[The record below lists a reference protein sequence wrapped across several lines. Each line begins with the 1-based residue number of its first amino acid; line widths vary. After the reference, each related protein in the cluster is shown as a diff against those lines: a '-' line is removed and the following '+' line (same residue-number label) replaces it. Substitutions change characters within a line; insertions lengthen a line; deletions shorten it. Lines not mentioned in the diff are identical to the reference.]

1 MTNLRN
7 LEGVGSLPLF
17 SPIGAPEGGMRL
29 PPLGGITNATNK
41 IRPALN
47 LSHHTSFDSNQS
59 SPIVLQ
65 TLDHVPEETDH
76 DLPLSR
82 EVKSPAYPQGPV
94 CIYDPNVYL
103 YLEPNDVEASKFDV
117 VINVAQEVNNP
128 FTAAAKEKVEPM
140 VKDVGIQVDLTS
152 GTMDYELSGG
162 VAEPPSAVSE
172 RSFQSAFEVLPS
184 NNLESLDTP
193 KPNKGGPEYI
203 HMPWEHNT
211 RVSLE
216 LMDLCELIDD
226 RVKRGKRVLIH
237 CQCGVSRSAS
247 LVIAYG
253 LYKNPEMS
261 DSEAYNAVKER
272 SRWINPNMHFI
283 FELHAFKQML
293 NEKNQKSLPTRR
305 PGAGLVRT
313 QTDSIVHPNTYPISP
328 TLPYADE
335 PSTAPLQEV
344 FQLRAPVS
352 SQPNPP
358 TSFRFSD
365 MPSSAE
371 ITPGPSSAAPET
383 AWSTEPSPAP
393 WKESVDSNIFTFSP
407 PPPRTAVPQQ
417 MEFDMMRTDP
427 MPSVENQMSIRMSEP
442 ISNPVN
448 AETSLSAALQATLP
462 RPVELEPIIDD
473 RMSSIERST
482 SVPGSFPESKVT
494 LPQATPPD
502 FQLASPANIPP
513 LRSQPSMPAGFSS
526 LMSRRQAPRQLPL
539 RTDFAPSVPSL
550 RTLQMPID
558 SVMVDAVPETPSLL
572 SPRAAEF
579 TATPF
584 HRTAAGDLAGSSF
597 YEQALLSPR
606 ATERD
611 PRSPPIKGEVP
622 ITRNIDDVL

>member
-1 MTNLRN
+1 M
-7 LEGVGSLPLF
+7 
-17 SPIGAPEGGMRL
+17 
-29 PPLGGITNATNK
+29 
-41 IRPALN
+41 
-47 LSHHTSFDSNQS
+47 
-59 SPIVLQ
+59 
-65 TLDHVPEETDH
+65 
-76 DLPLSR
+76 
-82 EVKSPAYPQGPV
+82 
-94 CIYDPNVYL
+94 
-103 YLEPNDVEASKFDV
+103 EASKFDV
-117 VINVAQEVNNP
+117 VINVASEVNNP
-128 FTAAAKEKVEPM
+128 FTATAKEKVEPV
-140 VKDVGIQVDLTS
+140 VKDVGIQVDLSS
-152 GTMDYELSGG
+152 GTMDYELSGS

-172 RSFQSAFEVLPS
+172 RSFQSAFEVLSS
-184 NNLESLDTP
+184 NNLESPDTP
-193 KPNKGGPEYI
+193 KPTKGGPEYI

-261 DSEAYNAVKER
+261 DTEAYNAVKER

-293 NEKNQKSLPTRR
+293 NEKNQKSLPARR
-305 PGAGLVRT
+305 PGAGLTRT
-313 QTDSIVHPNTYPISP
+313 QTDSAVHPNTYPISR
-328 TLPYADE
+328 TSLYADE
-335 PSTAPLQEV
+335 PSTAPLQEG
-344 FQLRAPVS
+344 FQPFAQVS
-352 SQPNPP
+352 SQPNPL
-358 TSFRFSD
+358 TSSQFSD

-393 WKESVDSNIFTFSP
+393 WRESVDPNMFTLSP
-407 PPPRTAVPQQ
+407 QPPHTAVPQQ
-417 MEFDMMRTDP
+417 TEFDMMHMEP
-427 MPSVENQMSIRMSEP
+427 MPSVEHQMPIRMSEP
-442 ISNPVN
+442 IEEPINAGPSSSADFIAPV
-448 AETSLSAALQATLP
+448 P
-462 RPVELEPIIDD
+462 RPLELESMLND
-473 RMSSIERST
+473 RMPSIERQISI
-482 SVPGSFPESKVT
+482 PGSFLEPNVT
-494 LPQATPPD
+494 LPPANSPD
-502 FQLASPANIPP
+502 FELASPSIIPP

-539 RTDFAPSVPSL
+539 RTEFAPSVPSL
-550 RTLQMPID
+550 RTLQVPID

-611 PRSPPIKGEVP
+611 PRSPPIKGEAP
-622 ITRNIDDVL
+622 ITRSIDDVL